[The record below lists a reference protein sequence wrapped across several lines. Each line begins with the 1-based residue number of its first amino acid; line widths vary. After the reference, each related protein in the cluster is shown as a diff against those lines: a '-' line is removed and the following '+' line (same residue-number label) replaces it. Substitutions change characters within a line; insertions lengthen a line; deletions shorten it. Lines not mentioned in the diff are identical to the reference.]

1 MQLEHQLPQETPLEA
16 EPGGKW
22 QGSQRAGMAQWAGL
36 PLETM
41 WSKWLM
47 APKGKLGLEEKG
59 DLLEILQ
66 LVG

>member
-1 MQLEHQLPQETPLEA
+1 MWHN
-16 EPGGKW
+16 
-22 QGSQRAGMAQWAGL
+22 GL
-36 PLETM
+36 DWPLETM

-47 APKGKLGLEEKG
+47 AQKEKLGLEEKG